1 MSQKNLSWVEA
12 FNEAMSKDI
21 QPKNTEVE
29 VAFFV
34 KEPSKE
40 EVDYMVQQ
48 LEELGVEVMKR

>member
-1 MSQKNLSWVEA
+1 MSQKKLSWVEA

-21 QPKNTEVE
+21 QPKNTDVE

-40 EVDYMVQQ
+40 EIDYMISE
-48 LEELGVEVMKR
+48 LEKLEVEVQRR